1 MVRYVRLTKVGLMT
15 ETFREIT
22 RNMQANE
29 QRLRTNPADRGEVDN
44 APATVV
50 SVVLVNYKGAD
61 DTIACLDA
69 LRSLDWPREHVEV
82 IVVDNASDDGS
93 ADRIRRAHPEATV
106 LALDRNTGFAGGCNH
121 GVQNARGSYIAFIN
135 NDARPDPQWLAAAV
149 AEMARAPDIGCIA
162 SKVLDWDGE
171 TIDFVDAA
179 LSFYGHG
186 FKLHVGEPANGRY
199 DEAHDVLF
207 ATGAAMV
214 VRTDVFRSSGGFDER
229 YFMFFED
236 VDFGWR
242 LWLLGWRVRFVPQSV
257 VFHRHHASMAK
268 FKNWREQYLLERNAL
283 YTIYKNYDED
293 NLARALPAALALAV
307 RRGIALG
314 DVDAHALDLER
325 GGRGEDDDVVSMPK
339 STAASMYAID
349 AFVENVRSLRQSRDE
364 IQSRR
369 QRGDYELTKLFRLPL
384 HPNIS
389 EPYFASGFADVVS
402 AMNIDGVFASR
413 RKIAIATGDSL
424 TPRMAGPAIRA
435 WQIALALSREHD
447 VKLVSTVK
455 AELTHPDFE
464 VYVID
469 PASMAEL
476 EAWCDVFVFQ
486 GYILHEYPVIRDS
499 KKVIVCDIYDPFHLE
514 QLEQA
519 RDLGEKLRKDTVLGA
534 SYVLNQ
540 QLTRGDFFLCASDKQ
555 RDFWLG
561 QLAAVGR
568 INPAN
573 YDASPSLS
581 KLIQLA
587 PFGVSDEPPRRLRP
601 AIKGEVAG
609 IGVDDEVILWGGGIY
624 NWFDPLTLIRAIDKL
639 RVRRPNVRL
648 FFLGVQ
654 HPNPNVPEM
663 RMVGEA
669 RTLADELGLTDRH
682 VFFNEQWVA
691 YDDRQNYLLD
701 ADIGVSTHFH
711 HVETEFSFRTRIL
724 DYLWAGLPF
733 VTTAGDSFADLTT
746 STPLGLTV
754 PPEDV
759 DALEAALYRLLDD
772 RELRERCRANTV
784 DIAAE
789 YQWSKVLAP
798 LVEFCRSPHRAA
810 DLLGVIDQPGATP
823 RRPWKERG
831 GLRQDVRIVSHL
843 FREGGLGLA
852 ARKAFG
858 RARRRFEH

>member
-1 MVRYVRLTKVGLMT
+1 MT
-15 ETFREIT
+15 ETFRELS
-22 RNMQANE
+22 RNMRANE
-29 QRLRTNPADRGEVDN
+29 ERLRTNPADRSGVDDP
-44 APATVV
+44 APIVV
-50 SVVLVNYKGAD
+50 SVVIVNYKGAD
-61 DTIACLDA
+61 DTIECLHG
-69 LRSLDWPREHVEV
+69 LRRLDWPAVDLEL
-82 IVVDNASDDGS
+82 IVVDNASGDDS
-93 ADRIRRAHPEATV
+93 AARIRAVHPDVTLIEH
-106 LALDRNTGFAGGCNH
+106 DRNSGFAGGCNRGAAAAH
-121 GVQNARGSYIAFIN
+121 GQYLAFIN
-135 NDARPDPQWLAAAV
+135 NDARPDPAWLVAAV
-149 AEMARAPDIGCIA
+149 AELETAPDVACVA
-162 SKVLDWDGE
+162 SRVLDWDGE

-186 FKLHVGEPANGRY
+186 FKLHVGEPARNRY

-214 VRTDVFRSSGGFDER
+214 VRVDVFASSGGFDER
-229 YFMFFED
+229 FFMFFED

-242 LWLLGWRVRFVPQSV
+242 LWLLGWRVRYVPESV

-283 YTIYKNYDED
+283 FTIYKNYDD
-293 NLARALPAALALAV
+293 ANLSRALPAALALSA

-314 DVDAHALDLER
+314 GVDAHALDLER
-325 GGRGEDDDVVSMPK
+325 GVDGEGDDTVALPK
-339 STAASMYAID
+339 TTAASLFAID
-349 AFVENVRSLRQSRDE
+349 AFVESIGSLRESRDE
-364 IQSRR
+364 IQRRR
-369 QRGDYELTKLFRLPL
+369 QRGDHELTRLFRLPL
-384 HPNIS
+384 HPNID
-389 EPYFASGFADVVS
+389 EPSFTTGFAAVVA
-402 AMNIDGVFASR
+402 AMNVDEMFGR
-413 RKIAIATGDSL
+413 RRRIAIATGDSL

-435 WQIALALSREHD
+435 WQIALSLSREHD
-447 VKLVSTVK
+447 VKLVSTVR
-455 AELTHPDFE
+455 ADLQHPDFDIS
-464 VYVID
+464 VID

-499 KKVIVCDIYDPFHLE
+499 KKIIVCDIYDPFHLE

-573 YDASPSLS
+573 YDASPDLS

-587 PFGVSDEPPRRLRP
+587 PFGVSDEPPRRSRA
-601 AIKGEVAG
+601 AIKGVVPG
-609 IGVDDEVILWGGGIY
+609 IGLDDEVILWGGGIY
-624 NWFDPLTLIRAIDKL
+624 NWFDPLTLIRAVDKL

-663 RMVGEA
+663 RMVVEA
-669 RTLADELGLTDRH
+669 RALADELALTDRH

-691 YDDRQNYLLD
+691 YDDRENYLLD

-733 VTTAGDSFADLTT
+733 VTTSGDSFADLTT
-746 STPLGLTV
+746 ATPLGLTV

-759 DALEAALYRLLDD
+759 DALEAALHRLLDD
-772 RELRERCRANTV
+772 GELREQCGANARRLA
-784 DIAAE
+784 DR
-789 YQWSKVLAP
+789 YRWSTVLAP
-798 LVEFCRSPHRAA
+798 IVEFCRDPQRAP
-810 DLLGVIDQPGATP
+810 DLLAVLDEPGASP
-823 RRPWKERG
+823 RRSWKDRG

-843 FREGGLGLA
+843 FKEGGLGLT
-852 ARKAFG
+852 ARKALG
-858 RARRRFEH
+858 RARRMFTARP

>member
-1 MVRYVRLTKVGLMT
+1 MSKTLVPGR
-15 ETFREIT
+15 
-22 RNMQANE
+22 A
-29 QRLRTNPADRGEVDN
+29 
-44 APATVV
+44 
-50 SVVLVNYKGAD
+50 SVVVVNYRGAA
-61 DTIACLDA
+61 DTLACLEGLA
-69 LRSLDWPREHVEV
+69 PLDWPDVEV
-82 IVVDNASDDGS
+82 IVVDNASGDGS
-93 ADRIRRAHPEATV
+93 AARIEGAFPAARV
-106 LALDRNTGFAGGCNH
+106 LALDENTGFAGGCN
-121 GVQNARGSYIAFIN
+121 RGAAVATGQHVAFLN
-135 NDARPDPQWLAAAV
+135 NDARPDAAWLRAAIEV
-149 AEMARAPDIGCIA
+149 LERDSTIGCIA
-162 SKVLDWDGE
+162 SRVLDWEGE
-171 TIDFVDAA
+171 TVDFVAAA

-186 FKLHVGEPANGRY
+186 FKLHVGERDSSSFGG
-199 DEAHDVLF
+199 EHDVLF
-207 ATGAAMV
+207 ASGAAMV
-214 VRTDVFRSSGGFDER
+214 MPTKLFRSSGGFDDR

-242 LWLLGWRVRFVPQSV
+242 LWLLGWRVRFVPHSL

-283 YTIYKNYDED
+283 YTIYKNYDD
-293 NLARALPAALALAV
+293 SSLARTLPAAMALAV
-307 RRGIALG
+307 RRGVALG
-314 DVDAHALDLER
+314 EVDAHALDLER
-325 GGRGEDDDVVSMPK
+325 GVRGEDDDAVSMPK

-349 AFVENVRSLRQSRDE
+349 AFVENIRSLRQSRDE
-364 IQSRR
+364 IQGRR

-389 EPYFASGFADVVS
+389 EPAFTAGFADIVS
-402 AMNIDGVFASR
+402 AMNIDGLFATR

-499 KKVIVCDIYDPFHLE
+499 KKIIVCDIYDPFHLE

-581 KLIQLA
+581 GLIQLA
-587 PFGVSDEPPRRLRP
+587 PFGVSDEPPRRLRA

-663 RMVGEA
+663 RMVVEA
-669 RTLADELGLTDRH
+669 RTLAQELGLTDRH

-746 STPLGLTV
+746 SSTPLGLTV

-772 RELRERCRANTV
+772 DDYRAACRTNAFAYA
-784 DIAAE
+784 DE
-789 YQWSKVLAP
+789 YRWSKVLAP
-798 LVEFCRSPHRAA
+798 IVEFCRNPRRAP
-810 DLLGVIDQPGATP
+810 DLLGLIDQPGASP
-823 RRPWKERG
+823 RKPWKERG
-831 GLRQDVRIVSHL
+831 GLRQDVRIVSSL
-843 FREGGLGLA
+843 FREGGVGLA

-858 RARRRFEH
+858 RLRRAIES

>member
-1 MVRYVRLTKVGLMT
+1 MT

-29 QRLRTNPADRGEVDN
+29 QRLRTNPADRGYVDN

-50 SVVLVNYKGAD
+50 SVILVNYKGAD
-61 DTIACLDA
+61 DTIACLDG
-69 LRSLDWPREHVEV
+69 LGTLEWPRADLEI
-82 IVVDNASDDGS
+82 IVVDNASNDGS
-93 ADRIRRAHPEATV
+93 VERIREAHPEVTV
-106 LALDRNTGFAGGCNH
+106 IALERNTGFAAGCNH
-121 GVQNARGSYIAFIN
+121 GVRAAKGEYVAFIN
-135 NDARPDPQWLAAAV
+135 NDARPDSQWLDAAV
-149 AEMARAPDIGCIA
+149 AEMTRAPDIACVA
-162 SKVLDWDGE
+162 SKVLDWEGE
-171 TIDFVDAA
+171 TVDFVDAA

-186 FKLHVGEPANGRY
+186 FKLHVGEPADHRY

-214 VRTDVFRSSGGFDER
+214 VRTDVFRSTGGFDER

-242 LWLLGWRVRFVPQSV
+242 LWLLGWRVRFVPHSV

-283 YTIYKNYDED
+283 YTIYKNYDD
-293 NLARALPAALALAV
+293 GTLATVLPAALALSV
-307 RRGIALG
+307 RRGVAVG
-314 DVDAHALDLER
+314 GVDAHTLDLER
-325 GGRGEDDDVVSMPK
+325 GISGEEDDQILMPK
-339 STAASMYAID
+339 STAASVYAVD
-349 AFVENVRSLRQSRDE
+349 AFVENIRSLRESRDE
-364 IQSRR
+364 IQRRR
-369 QRGDYELTKLFRLPL
+369 QRGDHELTQLFRLPL
-384 HPNIS
+384 HPNID
-389 EPYFASGFADVVS
+389 EPAFRAGFADVVA
-402 AMNIDGVFASR
+402 AMNIEGLFATR

-499 KKVIVCDIYDPFHLE
+499 NKVIVCDIYDPFHLE

-573 YDASPSLS
+573 YDASPNLT

-587 PFGVSDEPPRRLRP
+587 PFGVSDDPPRRQRS
-601 AIKGEVAG
+601 AIKGVVPG
-609 IGVDDEVILWGGGIY
+609 IATGDEVILWGGGIY

-639 RVRRPNVRL
+639 RVRRPTVRL

-663 RMVGEA
+663 RMVVEA
-669 RTLADELGLTDRH
+669 RDLANELGLTDRH

-746 STPLGLTV
+746 SAPLGLTV

-772 RELRERCRANTV
+772 DELRERCRANTV
-784 DIAAE
+784 AVAAD
-789 YQWSKVLAP
+789 YRWTTVLAP
-798 LVEFCRSPHRAA
+798 IVEFCRNPVRAP
-810 DLLGVIDQPGATP
+810 DLLGVIDTPGATP
-823 RRPWKERG
+823 RRSWKERG
-831 GLRQDVRIVSHL
+831 GFRQDVRIVTHL
-843 FREGGLGLA
+843 FSEGGVGLA
-852 ARKAFG
+852 AKKAVG
-858 RARRRFEH
+858 RLRRMAQR

>member
-1 MVRYVRLTKVGLMT
+1 MT
-15 ETFREIT
+15 QTFREIT

-29 QRLRTNPADRGEVDN
+29 QHLRTNPADRGDVDA
-44 APATVV
+44 APASVV
-50 SVVLVNYKGAD
+50 SVILVNYKGAD

-69 LRSLDWPREHVEV
+69 LRTLDWPSDRLEV
-82 IVVDNASDDGS
+82 IVVDNASNDGS
-93 ADRIRRAHPEATV
+93 VERIRETHPAVTL

-121 GVQNARGSYIAFIN
+121 GVGVARGDYVAFIN
-135 NDARPDPQWLAAAV
+135 NDARPHPQWLDAAV
-149 AEMARAPDIGCIA
+149 AEMTRAPDIACVA
-162 SKVLDWDGE
+162 SKVLDWTGE

-179 LSFYGHG
+179 LSFYGQG
-186 FKLHVGEPANGRY
+186 FKLHVGEPADDRY

-214 VRTDVFRSSGGFDER
+214 VRTDVFRSAGGFDER
-229 YFMFFED
+229 FFMFFED

-242 LWLLGWRVRFVPQSV
+242 LWLLGWRVHFVPHSV

-283 YTIYKNYDED
+283 YTIYKNYDD
-293 NLARALPAALALAV
+293 RSLARALPAALALSV
-307 RRGIALG
+307 RRGVALG
-314 DVDAHALDLER
+314 DVDPHALDIER
-325 GGRGEDDDVVSMPK
+325 GIHGEADDLIPMPK
-339 STAASMYAID
+339 STVASLYAVD
-349 AFVENVRSLRQSRDE
+349 AFVENIRSLRESRDD
-364 IQSRR
+364 IQRRR
-369 QRGDYELTKLFRLPL
+369 QRGDHELTKLFRLPL
-384 HPNIS
+384 HPNIDD
-389 EPYFASGFADVVS
+389 PYFTAGFADVVA
-402 AMNIDGVFASR
+402 AMNVEGLFGTR

-455 AELTHPDFE
+455 AELTHPDFD

-476 EAWCDVFVFQ
+476 ESWCDIFVFQ

-540 QLTRGDFFLCASDKQ
+540 QLTRGDFFICASEKQ

-573 YDASPSLS
+573 YDASPNLS

-587 PFGVSDEPPRRLRP
+587 PFGVSDDPPRQLRP
-601 AIKGEVAG
+601 AIKGVVPGISAG
-609 IGVDDEVILWGGGIY
+609 DEVILWGGGIY

-663 RMVGEA
+663 RMVAEA
-669 RTLADELGLTDRH
+669 RALALDLGLTDRH

-746 STPLGLTV
+746 SRPLGLTV

-759 DALEAALYRLLDD
+759 DALEAALFRLLDD
-772 RELRERCRANTV
+772 AELRERCRANTV
-784 DIAAE
+784 AVAAD
-789 YQWSKVLAP
+789 YRWSKVLEP
-798 LVEFCRSPHRAA
+798 IVEFCRHPVRAP
-810 DLLGVIDQPGATP
+810 DLLGVIDEHAASP
-823 RRPWKERG
+823 RRSWKERG
-831 GLRQDVRIVSHL
+831 GFRQDARIVTHL
-843 FREGGLGLA
+843 FKEGGLRLA
-852 ARKAFG
+852 AKKAAG
-858 RARRRFEH
+858 RARRLWAR

>member
-1 MVRYVRLTKVGLMT
+1 MT
-15 ETFREIT
+15 DTFREIS
-22 RNMQANE
+22 RNMRANE
-29 QRLRTNPADRGEVDN
+29 QRMRTNPADRSGVDD
-44 APATVV
+44 APPVV
-50 SVVLVNYKGAD
+50 ASVVVVNYKGAD
-61 DTIACLDA
+61 DTIACLDG
-69 LRSLDWPREHVEV
+69 LRVLDWPREHLEI
-82 IVVDNASDDGS
+82 IVVDNASADGS
-93 ADRIRRAHPEATV
+93 VERIRNAHPEVTV
-106 LALDRNTGFAGGCNH
+106 LALDRNTGFAAGCN
-121 GVQNARGSYIAFIN
+121 RGAQAASGDYVAFIN
-135 NDARPDPQWLAAAV
+135 NDARPDAQWLDAAV
-149 AEMARAPDIGCIA
+149 TEMTRAPDIACVA
-162 SKVLDWDGE
+162 SKVLDWEGE
-171 TIDFVDAA
+171 TVDFVDAA

-186 FKLHVGEPANGRY
+186 FKLHVGEPADDRY
-199 DEAHDVLF
+199 DETHDVLF

-214 VRTDVFRSSGGFDER
+214 VRADVFRSAGGFDER

-242 LWLLGWRVRFVPQSV
+242 LWLLGWRVRFVPHSV

-283 YTIYKNYDED
+283 YTIYKNFDD
-293 NLARALPAALALAV
+293 RTLARVLPSALALSV
-307 RRGIALG
+307 RRGVALG
-314 DVDAHALDLER
+314 GVDTHALDLER
-325 GGRGEDDDVVSMPK
+325 GVSGEGDDVISMPK
-339 STAASMYAID
+339 STAASVYAID
-349 AFVENVRSLRQSRDE
+349 AFVENIGSLRKSRDD
-364 IQSRR
+364 IQRRR
-369 QRGDYELTKLFRLPL
+369 QRGDHELTKLFRLPL
-384 HPNIS
+384 HPNIA
-389 EPYFASGFADVVS
+389 EPSFTTGFADVVA
-402 AMNIDGVFASR
+402 AMNVEGLFGTR

-573 YDASPSLS
+573 YDASPNLS

-587 PFGVSDEPPRRLRP
+587 PFGVSDDPPRQLRP
-601 AIKGEVAG
+601 AIKGVVPGIAAG
-609 IGVDDEVILWGGGIY
+609 DEVILWGGGIY

-663 RMVGEA
+663 RMVVEA
-669 RTLADELGLTDRH
+669 RNLALELGLTDRH
-682 VFFNEQWVA
+682 VFFNEEWVA

-772 RELRERCRANTV
+772 DTLRERCRANTV

-789 YQWSKVLAP
+789 YRWSKVLAP
-798 LVEFCRSPHRAA
+798 IVDFCRDPVRAP
-810 DLLGVIDQPGATP
+810 DLLGVIDEAGTS
-823 RRPWKERG
+823 RRAGWRERG
-831 GLRQDVRIVSHL
+831 GIKQDIRIVGHL
-843 FREGGLGLA
+843 LQEGGFSATVKGA
-852 ARKAFG
+852 VG
-858 RARRRFEH
+858 RIKRSLTKR